1 MVFSKL
7 AGANNE
13 CGSSNGLTHLMKQLG
28 QDRSLQQEHFI
39 QKGQSSKV
47 TTGFRSHQSPAQ
59 INHDKLA
66 TEFFQQHSEPT
77 IKRGI
82 YTPHQHNLIPEDWT
96 RDFNSYHPPSTHSF
110 EEFETIYQR
119 HHTAT
124 HPWSE
129 EFSSVY
135 SQQATCSD
143 VSEEEQLA
151 FERAF
156 EEVEDNGVV
165 FDRDWDKEFAH
176 HEARQ
181 HDNVVGLQSLDIT
194 DWPEYDPSSDQK
206 INEVHQWNRL
216 KPDGKVYGYRSINP
230 DYENYVPILNNPY
243 LARQDAINKEHDTL
257 ADSIL
262 ALEAKTQLE
271 PNDAKT
277 WEQLGLKQQEN
288 ERDKVAI
295 TALEKA
301 VSIDPS
307 CLDAWLALSVSYRN
321 EHCRMDAY
329 NCLEQWI
336 ANNHKYKHIPK
347 ESELGRDYT
356 DPIKRHDYI
365 AHIFLE
371 AARTCPGEEMDAD
384 VQVGLGILFNM
395 SEEYNKAIDC
405 FKSALITKPD
415 DYQLW
420 NKVGATLANARDSLG
435 AIEMYTNALEI
446 NPSYVRA
453 RYNLAIGYM
462 NLGQH
467 QEAAQHLLTS
477 LAHQRAA
484 ALTAGQCS
492 NSIENSFSIDIP
504 NGTNDNIWNSL
515 RLLMYIMNFEDL
527 ATQCHHRNLDAF
539 RERFSF

>member
-28 QDRSLQQEHFI
+28 QDRSLQQ
-39 QKGQSSKV
+39 
-47 TTGFRSHQSPAQ
+47 
-59 INHDKLA
+59 LA

-181 HDNVVGLQSLDIT
+181 HDNVVG
-194 DWPEYDPSSDQK
+194 
-206 INEVHQWNRL
+206 L